1 MPDASDAPP
10 APEERAGA
18 SVVLD
23 VVFDDGLLFLVLAN
37 VGSAP
42 ALKVSCRFERPITGL
57 GGSLDVARM
66 RLFRNVEFLAA
77 GRAIRTL
84 LDSSAAYFARRE
96 PTRLAVAITWR
107 DEAGGRRER
116 RIVHDL
122 AIYRDVAYVPAAETG
137 SSERERHPY
146 DEAEDE

>member
-1 MPDASDAPP
+1 MPDASDAP
-10 APEERAGA
+10 AAEEPSPG

-37 VGSAP
+37 VGEAP
-42 ALKVSCRFERPITGL
+42 ALKVSCRFQRPITGL
-57 GGSLDVARM
+57 GGSLDVGRM

-96 PTRLAVAITWR
+96 PTRVAVAISWR
-107 DEAGGRRER
+107 DEAGGRHER
-116 RIVHDL
+116 QIARDL
-122 AIYRDVAYVPAAETG
+122 AIYRDVAYLPAAETG
-137 SSERERHPY
+137 SSERARHPK
-146 DEAEDE
+146 